1 MVSLEIFVAQE
12 PLKREVLLK
21 RENLKVMVQ
30 KVISGKTV
38 NELIVDSLR
47 VQTKDAMNRILEH
60 GVIDDVKFRNFR
72 IEKVK

>member
-1 MVSLEIFVAQE
+1 
-12 PLKREVLLK
+12 
-21 RENLKVMVQ
+21 
-30 KVISGKTV
+30 VISGKTV